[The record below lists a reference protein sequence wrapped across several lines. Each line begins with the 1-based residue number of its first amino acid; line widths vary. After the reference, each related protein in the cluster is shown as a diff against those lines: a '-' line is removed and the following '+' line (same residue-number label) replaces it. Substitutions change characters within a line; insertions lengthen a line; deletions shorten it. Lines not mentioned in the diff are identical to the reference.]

1 MSGPLGYCWGW
12 GWGVGVE
19 TCNVQ
24 RQVSMGGGVAV
35 DTRIPGKMISP
46 SVCPLRPLSR
56 PVEPVGQE
64 WGGSGVGGVQRPQ
77 SCRLGSVTVE
87 DGLPAGKAGSLSAAD
102 LTLRLLEVPLPTR
115 SGVQEASN
123 IL

>member
-1 MSGPLGYCWGW
+1 M
-12 GWGVGVE
+12 GVE

-24 RQVSMGGGVAV
+24 RQVSMGGGIAV

-64 WGGSGVGGVQRPQ
+64 WGGSGVGGGTETPELP
-77 SCRLGSVTVE
+77 LGLC
-87 DGLPAGKAGSLSAAD
+87 D
-102 LTLRLLEVPLPTR
+102 
-115 SGVQEASN
+115 SGGWASSWKGWFSFCC
-123 IL
+123 